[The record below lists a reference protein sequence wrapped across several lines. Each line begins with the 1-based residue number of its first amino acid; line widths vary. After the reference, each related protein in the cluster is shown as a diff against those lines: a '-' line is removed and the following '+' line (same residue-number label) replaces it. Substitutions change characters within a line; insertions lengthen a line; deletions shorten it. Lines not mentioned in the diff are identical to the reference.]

1 MELNNQKNHQKQNE
15 DRIKQL
21 LVDISSKDEQ
31 LSLTKTE
38 LQSILDKFK
47 QKSEEVYSHLTKI
60 IPNILLI

>member
-1 MELNNQKNHQKQNE
+1 MELNNQKNYHKQNE

-21 LVDISSKDEQ
+21 LVEISSKDEQ

-47 QKSEEVYSHLTKI
+47 QKSEEVYSLKNKI
-60 IPNILLI
+60 IFSIL

>member
-21 LVDISSKDEQ
+21 LVEISGKDEQ

-47 QKSEEVYSHLTKI
+47 QKSEEVCILT
-60 IPNILLI
+60 

>member
-1 MELNNQKNHQKQNE
+1 MELNNQKNNQKQNE

-21 LVDISSKDEQ
+21 LVEISSKDEQ

-47 QKSEEVYSHLTKI
+47 QKSEEVYSLK
-60 IPNILLI
+60 N